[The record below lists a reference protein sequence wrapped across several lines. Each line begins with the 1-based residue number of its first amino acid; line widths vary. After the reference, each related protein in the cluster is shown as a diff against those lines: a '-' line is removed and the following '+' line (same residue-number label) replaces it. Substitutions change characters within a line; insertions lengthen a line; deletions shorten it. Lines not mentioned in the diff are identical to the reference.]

1 MEPFFRKLLTFLSF
15 FWDKIWPAGAP
26 RFPNPDSDADVE
38 PEPAA
43 AEPPTAEPCNP
54 PGPRAALQG
63 ADFTARSAEDLSVS
77 RGERLHALREEGGY
91 ILARRLAGWPSTGL
105 VPITYVA
112 NKAAPETLWN
122 QPIKDLNG
130 TSLKRMHH
138 SAQGKFFNV
147 ISYKR
152 NGIKTRMG

>member
-54 PGPRAALQG
+54 PAPAQLFRAL
-63 ADFTARSAEDLSVS
+63 TS
-77 RGERLHALREEGGY
+77 RRG
-91 ILARRLAGWPSTGL
+91 ARRT
-105 VPITYVA
+105 
-112 NKAAPETLWN
+112 
-122 QPIKDLNG
+122 
-130 TSLKRMHH
+130 
-138 SAQGKFFNV
+138 
-147 ISYKR
+147 
-152 NGIKTRMG
+152 